1 MNDEYD
7 LAIIGSGG
15 AAFAAAIRASSMGAR
30 VVVVERDEIGG
41 TCVNIG
47 CVPSKT
53 MLAGADALHRAGQGL
68 FDGISTSAGTPDL
81 GALVAQKDD
90 LVAGLRQAKYV
101 DLAPEYGFEILR
113 GHATFDGDDRV
124 LVADQTIR
132 ATAYLI
138 ATGADQSIPEV
149 TGLREAGYLTS
160 TTAMNL
166 KDVPRRL
173 TIIGG
178 GFVGMEQGQLFSRLG
193 SQVTIV
199 GRLAPHAEPEL
210 AEWIGRV
217 FADEGITVIP
227 ERAVTVETGT
237 GATVLVTDKGTR
249 INTGVILAA
258 TGRHA
263 RVADLGL
270 DRAGVELD
278 QHGFVRID
286 EHQRTTNARV
296 FAAGDVTG
304 GPQFV
309 YTAAAQGA
317 VAAENAL
324 TGTRLTVDY
333 TALPS
338 VIFTSPA
345 LASVGRTEADVLASA
360 EPCECRVLQLAD
372 LPRAIVNRDTRGAIK
387 MLINPHTR
395 KILGV
400 HAVAENAGELLLP
413 ATYAIKFGLTVEDV
427 ATTWAPYLTLSEG
440 LKLVAQSFRADIK
453 KLSCCAS

>member
-1 MNDEYD
+1 M
-7 LAIIGSGG
+7 
-15 AAFAAAIRASSMGAR
+15 
-30 VVVVERDEIGG
+30 
-41 TCVNIG
+41 
-47 CVPSKT
+47 
-53 MLAGADALHRAGQGL
+53 
-68 FDGISTSAGTPDL
+68 
-81 GALVAQKDD
+81 
-90 LVAGLRQAKYV
+90 
-101 DLAPEYGFEILR
+101 
-113 GHATFDGDDRV
+113 
-124 LVADQTIR
+124 
-132 ATAYLI
+132 
-138 ATGADQSIPEV
+138 
-149 TGLREAGYLTS
+149 
-160 TTAMNL
+160 
-166 KDVPRRL
+166 
-173 TIIGG
+173 
-178 GFVGMEQGQLFSRLG
+178 
-193 SQVTIV
+193 
-199 GRLAPHAEPEL
+199 
-210 AEWIGRV
+210 
-217 FADEGITVIP
+217 
-227 ERAVTVETGT
+227 
-237 GATVLVTDKGTR
+237 
-249 INTGVILAA
+249 ILAA
-258 TGRHA
+258 TGRRA

-278 QHGFVRID
+278 PHGFVRID
-286 EHQRTTNARV
+286 ENQRTTNECV

-345 LASVGRTEADVLASA
+345 LASVGRTESDVLASA
-360 EPCECRVLQLAD
+360 EPCECRVVQLAD

-387 MLINPHTR
+387 MVINPHSR

-440 LKLVAQSFRADIK
+440 LKLVAQSFRTDIR